1 VRKWPTRGG
10 RGDETAKKGK
20 TTEERSD
27 ELRRKYGLPPGGI
40 VMGLLPGHH
49 ELRKPKEERRGITSQ
64 DFVKSL
70 RRQTAEYFKSKGYP
84 MSGCG
89 YILDSHN
96 NWRSNIILPEVVD
109 YIERR
114 KKECKE
120 KHIPF
125 PLHRYLHHGLSSQA
139 CIFNL
144 LGPLLAER
152 DHEALGRIVRLSGLD
167 LSGRVTSAEFEME
180 DRCVFREKKGQP
192 TSVDLYLETEEG
204 GKVFAEFKFTESE
217 FGTCSVYEAGNCDG
231 RNPAKDLSL
240 CYLHRIGRTYM
251 TLMKKH
257 GLLGTDEPCPF
268 TEFYQ
273 AYRLLM
279 FALEKGGVFLLIH
292 DERNPTFL
300 VTQGGVARGRFRR
313 FERLL
318 PKAAT
323 EKLFALSIQQIVACL
338 EEDGR
343 HGWLDEFKRK
353 YM

>member
-1 VRKWPTRGG
+1 M
-10 RGDETAKKGK
+10 AKGK
-20 TTEERSD
+20 EERMA
-27 ELRRKYGLPPGGI
+27 ERMRRKYGLKKDAPI
-40 VMGLLPGHH
+40 LGLASGHH
-49 ELRKPKEERRGITSQ
+49 ELRKPKEARHGMTSQ
-64 DFVKSL
+64 DFVKRL
-70 RRQTAEYFKSKGYP
+70 RCQTAEYFRGKGYP
-84 MSGCG
+84 TSKRA
-89 YILDSHN
+89 YILASRDS
-96 NWRSNIILPEVVD
+96 WPSNIILPEVVD

-125 PLHRYLHHGLSSQA
+125 PLHKYLHHGLSSQA

-144 LGPLLAER
+144 FGPFLAEG
-152 DHEALGRIVRLSGLD
+152 DHQALARIVRLSGLD
-167 LSGRVTSAEFEME
+167 LTGQVTSAEFEME
-180 DRCVFREKKGQP
+180 DRCVFHEKKGQP

-204 GKVFAEFKFTESE
+204 EKVFAEFKFTESE

-231 RNPAKDLSL
+231 TNPAEDLSL
-240 CYLHRIGRTYM
+240 CYLHRIRRTYM
-251 TLMKKH
+251 SLMKKH
-257 GLLGTDEPCPF
+257 SLLRTDEPCPF

-292 DERNPTFL
+292 DERNPAFL
-300 VTQGGVARGRFRR
+300 VTQDGVARGKFRR

-318 PKAAT
+318 PKAAA
-323 EKLFALSIQQIVACL
+323 EKLFALSIQQIVASL

-343 HGWLDEFKRK
+343 HSWLDEFKRK